1 MRRDIHS
8 RRSVLAVTASCVL
21 ASASAASVVGDTARS
36 DAGTVSRASFVV
48 REGTPEETTVYVT
61 TADAEGPTAVVVGG
75 IHGNEV
81 AGYTAAGRI
90 ADWPIDAG
98 TLVVIPAANAVAI
111 ERGTR
116 TDDDGNNLN
125 RQFPEGE
132 PPGTELAGAIWDVIT
147 EYDPDVVVDLHESTG
162 IYAGDPMDGVGQA
175 IFHGESDAAADTA
188 AAVADAVTRN
198 FVDDPE
204 LEFRPGPFSSP
215 ESDPTGLLVHKAAR
229 DLGADA
235 FLAETLSTGVELE
248 TRVRW
253 HTAIVDRLLAGE
265 LLLEDAGDGSP
276 PENRDDAEPSEP
288 VDDGTDDEGQTGES
302 PTARITTAPELGS
315 DTTLEPGQTVT
326 LDASQSSDPDGELVR
341 YEWRLGDTGSFD
353 ETGETID
360 VTISATGDHPVA
372 LRVVDDD
379 GAADV
384 DRLTLSTDC

>member
-116 TDDDGNNLN
+116 NDDDGNNLN

-204 LEFRPGPFSSP
+204 LEFRLGPFSSP

-302 PTARITTAPELGS
+302 PTARITTAPALGS

-379 GAADV
+379 GATDV